1 MRRQLEQL
9 TSDHTQLS
17 AESSELRDAVAGLT
31 SDVAS
36 CAERELQLKT
46 TVDRLTAKL
55 SAASVDRDR
64 LTRDLDDRRLRDVAV
79 HDNIQVCSC
88 RSSSNSSIGSC
99 SSSSSRSRSSSRI
112 SRPRNS
118 KRFLGSLEA

>member
-1 MRRQLEQL
+1 VRRQLEQL

-55 SAASVDRDR
+55 SAASVDRR

-99 SSSSSRSRSSSRI
+99 SSSSSSRSRSSSRI